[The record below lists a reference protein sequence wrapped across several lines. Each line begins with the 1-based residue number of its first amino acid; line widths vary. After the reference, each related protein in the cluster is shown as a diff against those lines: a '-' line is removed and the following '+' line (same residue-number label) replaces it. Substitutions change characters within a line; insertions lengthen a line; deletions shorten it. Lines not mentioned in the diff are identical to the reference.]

1 MDLKPNCAACSI
13 ALSERVCRR
22 DTGGK
27 HPKNCPTITKKDL
40 IEKSLREYKKEDIY
54 ILAQNAS
61 LQEAEGYGNKE
72 QGYDKVIPIKP
83 RILEIAEYAK
93 KMKFRRLGIAF
104 CVGLREEAKVVEKF
118 YSDMGFDVVSVV
130 CKVGAVPKETIGI
143 SDNEKIA
150 IGKFESMCNPVLQ
163 AMVLNSE
170 GTDLDILLGLCVGH
184 DTLFLK
190 YAKSPCTVLAVKD
203 RLLGHNPL
211 AAVYNINSYY
221 RYLKN
226 INK

>member
-1 MDLKPNCAACSI
+1 M
-13 ALSERVCRR
+13 R
-22 DTGGK
+22 
-27 HPKNCPTITKKDL
+27 
-40 IEKSLREYKKEDIY
+40 
-54 ILAQNAS
+54 
-61 LQEAEGYGNKE
+61 
-72 QGYDKVIPIKP
+72 
-83 RILEIAEYAK
+83 
-93 KMKFRRLGIAF
+93 
-104 CVGLREEAKVVEKF
+104 GLREEAKVVEKF